1 MLFALYFKTPCSV
14 LTSLLAAVTFLIWSR
29 QQNLDKFNSNWEKCH
44 FWKFLILYN
53 IFQQLPRSS
62 SNQAKQL
69 LLAIL
74 QADILELWNLIC
86 GHFTGLALFG
96 LPHKFHFSNL
106 LWVFTFPFYWLL
118 MIILV
123 IFVVYVTEINGCE
136 CRLMR
141 NYFSVIYYPVGRS
154 WLT

>member
-1 MLFALYFKTPCSV
+1 M
-14 LTSLLAAVTFLIWSR
+14 
-29 QQNLDKFNSNWEKCH
+29 
-44 FWKFLILYN
+44 LYN
-53 IFQQLPRSS
+53 NLQQLPKSS
-62 SNQAKQL
+62 SNQAKQF
-69 LLAIL
+69 LLATL

-96 LPHKFHFSNL
+96 LPHKLHFSNL
-106 LWVFTFPFYWLL
+106 LWVFTMLLYGLL
-118 MIILV
+118 MIILI

>member
-1 MLFALYFKTPCSV
+1 MLYALYFKTPCSV
-14 LTSLLAAVTFLIWSR
+14 STSLLAAVIFLIWSR
-29 QQNLDKFNSNWEKCH
+29 QENLDKFNSNWEKCH
-44 FWKFLILYN
+44 FWNFLMLYN
-53 IFQQLPRSS
+53 IFQQLLRSS

-69 LLAIL
+69 SLAIV

-86 GHFTGLALFG
+86 DHFTGLALFG
-96 LPHKFHFSNL
+96 LPHKLPFSNL
-106 LWVFTFPFYWLL
+106 LWVFTMRLYGLL

-123 IFVVYVTEINGCE
+123 IFVVYVTKINGCE

-141 NYFSVIYYPVGRS
+141 NYFSEKYYPVGRS